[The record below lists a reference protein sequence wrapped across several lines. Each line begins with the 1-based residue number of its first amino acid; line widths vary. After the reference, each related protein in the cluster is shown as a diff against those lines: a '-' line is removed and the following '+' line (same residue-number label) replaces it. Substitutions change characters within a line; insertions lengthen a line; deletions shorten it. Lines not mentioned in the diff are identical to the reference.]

1 VNPADV
7 PAGPLALDTD
17 VFSFLHLHKG
27 RHAEFAPLVSGHRF
41 ALPFPV
47 VGELRVL
54 PLRTGSTWSQT
65 RTNALEAAIS
75 RCVVIPSTDPI
86 VSQWAALY
94 ARFRGRLKEGGVND
108 MWTAAC
114 CLVHGLPLVTAN
126 LSDFQ
131 TIAQEFPALQL
142 VHPDI

>member
-1 VNPADV
+1 VTPEDV
-7 PAGPLALDTD
+7 PDGPLALDTD
-17 VFSFLHLHKG
+17 VFSFLHLKKG
-27 RHAEFAPLVSGHRF
+27 RHADFAPLVAGHPF

-54 PLRTGSTWSQT
+54 PIKSGSQWNARNTT
-65 RTNALEAAIS
+65 ALENAIG
-75 RCVVIPSTDPI
+75 RCVVIISTTAVVD
-86 VSQWAALY
+86 QWAGLY
-94 ARFRGRLKEGGVND
+94 ARFRGRLKDGGVND

-114 CLVHGLPLVTAN
+114 CLVHDLPLATGN

-131 TIAQEFPALQL
+131 TIASEFPLKL